1 MKIMYRNEGEYQAI
15 IARLDILGFRWNTG
29 NALKKLY
36 KIPSQR
42 KDKDSLVP
50 MVCNH
55 PESGRV
61 GKPAVI
67 FGNYID
73 DDDVI
78 SATEFI
84 LEKPVNYALT
94 KLRELREMI

>member
-29 NALKKLY
+29 DALKELY
-36 KIPSQR
+36 KTPSQR
-42 KDKDSLVP
+42 PDVDSLVP
-50 MVCNH
+50 MVCNSSR
-55 PESGRV
+55 SGRV
-61 GKPAVI
+61 GKPAVM
-67 FGNYID
+67 FGNRIPD
-73 DDDVI
+73 DDNTI

-94 KLRELREMI
+94 ELREFE

>member
-15 IARLDILGFRWNTG
+15 IERLDILGFRWNTG
-29 NALKKLY
+29 EALKELY
-36 KIPSQR
+36 KTPSERRDGHSLIPIACSCT
-42 KDKDSLVP
+42 S
-50 MVCNH
+50 
-55 PESGRV
+55 SGRV
-61 GKPAVI
+61 GKPAVF
-67 FGNYID
+67 FGNFIH

-94 KLRELREMI
+94 KLREIK